1 MNEYLTAEQ
10 NAAQNAA
17 QNEYLTAEQNAAIEN
32 EMLMTADQILD
43 KEELELDEAAL
54 LEGIENEA
62 FEKELAEID
71 ALPDD
76 PDDPDDLNDMGGS
89 LDGIEET
96 VEGA

>member
-1 MNEYLTAEQ
+1 M
-10 NAAQNAA
+10 
-17 QNEYLTAEQNAAIEN
+17 NEYLTAEQNAAIEKD
-32 EMLMTADQILD
+32 MLMTADLTADQILD

-54 LEGIENEA
+54 LEEIENEA

-76 PDDPDDLNDMGGS
+76 PDDLNDMEES

>member
-10 NAAQNAA
+10 NA
-17 QNEYLTAEQNAAIEN
+17 EIEN
-32 EMLMTADQILD
+32 EMLMTADQALD
-43 KEELELDEAAL
+43 KDELELDSEAL
-54 LEGIENEA
+54 MEEMENEA

-71 ALPDD
+71 AMPDD
-76 PDDPDDLNDMGGS
+76 PSDLEES